1 VTDTDDGFDRYYAE
15 RLWQLL
21 PALYRTT
28 DTDQYDA
35 PGPLREL
42 VNRIGAQV
50 AATRRSI
57 DRMWADQSVET
68 CDDWVVPYI
77 GDLLGVSLIPGLDPP
92 GTRADVGKTIH
103 YRRRKGTVAIL
114 EEIATDVTGWQATV
128 AEAFRQLA
136 RTAHGLDPAIGLP
149 PAPASGAA
157 GPLTGTPAG
166 GLADLRSPHGAML
179 AGTAF
184 SEYART
190 ADVRAGHGTT
200 GWYGLPKLLVFLW
213 RLTSYAVAQATPVA
227 VAGCPGQYVFD
238 PTGRNVPLFLAPRPP
253 VDDIDGWIPAREWEV
268 PGPLTGSLLRA
279 LRDPGGTA
287 PARAPYPAQ
296 VTPSYGVA
304 IIPAGG
310 GASDP
315 VADAGLTIWPELG
328 RFQLP
333 APEPAP
339 PPAAQPQLLVSYRYG
354 GAGPVGAG
362 TYDRELIAS
371 QPAAS
376 GPVVASPVVAS
387 PVATSPV
394 VTVAGGSGLDTA
406 LAGLTPAT
414 GPPAPATVALA
425 DSLSY
430 PLTAST
436 TVPVASTLIQAAA
449 LQRPVLRLDPGITL
463 VFTGTGESA
472 ELTLDGLLI
481 SGGDIV
487 LRGRFGSVTLTCC
500 TLDPGT
506 AAAPPP
512 AGAPAGATAAPP
524 PAGTTAAPPG
534 TAAAPPFATAADG
547 RALAPVRLWIEA
559 DPAAPA
565 GSVTGI
571 DQLTV
576 SNCILGPVRTRG
588 GGILQALTVTS
599 SIIQG
604 LAASAGPELAA
615 PDVFDLYLLARL
627 LVARSDPVSGYLWG
641 ELSATTQAALTTVAA
656 ATPDGPAAAPDSL
669 ITDLNQVIAGVS
681 IYDPVRFADVSLP
694 PDTAAL
700 AAEVEAAGT
709 AAAAADVTRLNRM
722 LLAAYPIPLGTAAMA
737 LADTAVGLSQVT
749 VLGRLSVHQLT
760 AADSILAGFASAQD
774 AQQGSIRFCGWAAGS
789 VIPPRYGSV
798 QVAENAPLFTSSDFG
813 DPGYGQLLDTADR
826 LIVPEVAPSAV
837 AGMPVTS
844 TSGTSITA
852 GAENGSEL
860 GAFCS
865 LLNPVRERGLLL
877 KYNEYLPVG
886 LTPVLIHVT

>member
-1 VTDTDDGFDRYYAE
+1 MSDVDDGFDRYYAE

-42 VNRIGAQV
+42 VNRIGAQIAV
-50 AATRRSI
+50 TRRSV
-57 DRMWADQSVET
+57 DRMWGDQSVET

-114 EEIATDVTGWQATV
+114 EEIATDVTGWQARV

-136 RTAHGLDPAIGLP
+136 RSAHGLDPAIGLP
-149 PAPASGAA
+149 PAPASGPAGAGSGAAPGDLRQIQGLA

-184 SEYART
+184 SEYSRT

-213 RLTSYAVAQATPVA
+213 RLTSYAVAEATPVA

-253 VDDIDGWIPAREWEV
+253 VDDIDGWVPALEWEV
-268 PGPLTGSLLRA
+268 PGPLTRSLLRA

-296 VTPSYGVA
+296 VTPSYNVA

-310 GASDP
+310 GIPDP
-315 VADAGLTIWPELG
+315 VADAGLTVWPELG

-362 TYDRELIAS
+362 TFDRELLGRR
-371 QPAAS
+371 PAAT
-376 GPVVASPVVAS
+376 GAVVP
-387 PVATSPV
+387 
-394 VTVAGGSGLDTA
+394 VAGGSGLDTA
-406 LAGLTPAT
+406 LAGLTPAA

-425 DSLSY
+425 DSRSY
-430 PLTAST
+430 PLTAGT

-449 LQRPVLRLDPGITL
+449 LQRPVVRLDPGVTL
-463 VFTGTGESA
+463 VFGGTGESA

-487 LRGRFGSVTLTCC
+487 LRGRFGSVTLTSC

-506 AAAPPP
+506 AAAPPSAGTT
-512 AGAPAGATAAPP
+512 AGAP
-524 PAGTTAAPPG
+524 GTTAAPL
-534 TAAAPPFATAADG
+534 FATGADG

-571 DQLTV
+571 GQLTV
-576 SNCILGPVRTRG
+576 SNCILGPVRTRA
-588 GGILQALTVTS
+588 GGILQALSVTG

-604 LAASAGPELAA
+604 LPQSAGPELAA
-615 PDVFDLYLLARL
+615 PDVFDPYLLARL

-641 ELSATTQAALTTVAA
+641 ELSAATQAAVTTLAA
-656 ATPDGPAAAPDSL
+656 ATPGGQAAAPDSL
-669 ITDLNQVIAGVS
+669 ITDLNQVVAGVS
-681 IYDPVRFADVSLP
+681 IYDPVRFAEVSLP
-694 PDTAAL
+694 PDAAAL
-700 AAEVEAAGT
+700 AREVEAAGT
-709 AAAAADVTRLNRM
+709 AAAAADVARLNRM
-722 LLAAYPIPLGTAAMA
+722 LLAAAYPVPLGTAALA
-737 LADTAVGLSQVT
+737 LADTAVDLSQVT

-774 AQQGSIRFCGWAAGS
+774 AQQGSIRFCAWSAGS

-798 QVAENAPLFTSSDFG
+798 QVAESAPLFTSSDFG

-826 LIVPEVAPSAV
+826 LIVPEEAASAA
-837 AGMPVTS
+837 AGTTVTS
-844 TSGTSITA
+844 TSGSSITA
-852 GAENGSEL
+852 GAENDSEL

-877 KYNEYLPVG
+877 KYQEYLPVG
-886 LTPVLIHVT
+886 LTPVLVHVT

>member
-1 VTDTDDGFDRYYAE
+1 MTDIDDGYDRYYAE

-42 VNRIGAQV
+42 INRIGAQIAV
-50 AATRRSI
+50 TRRSI

-77 GDLLGVSLIPGLDPP
+77 GDLLGVSLVPGLDPP

-114 EEIATDVTGWQATV
+114 EEIATDVTGWQARV
-128 AEAFRQLA
+128 VEAFRQLA
-136 RTAHGLDPAIGLP
+136 RPAHGLDPAIGLP
-149 PAPASGAA
+149 PAPAGGTAGAGAA
-157 GPLTGTPAG
+157 PGDPRLIQGLAGLLTGTPAG
-166 GLADLRSPHGAML
+166 GLADLRSPHGAAL

-184 SEYART
+184 SEYSRT
-190 ADVRAGHGTT
+190 ADVRADHGST
-200 GWYGLPKLLVFLW
+200 GWYGLSKLLVFLW
-213 RLTSYAVAQATPVA
+213 RLSSYAVAEGTPVA

-238 PTGRNVPLFLAPRPP
+238 PTGRNVPLFLTPRPP
-253 VDDIDGWIPAREWEV
+253 VDDIDGWVPAREWEV

-287 PARAPYPAQ
+287 PARAPYPDPAQ
-296 VTPSYGVA
+296 VKPKPSYGVA

-310 GASDP
+310 GAPDQ

-328 RFQLP
+328 RFELP

-339 PPAAQPQLLVSYRYG
+339 PPAAQPQLLVGYQYG

-362 TYDRELIAS
+362 TYDRELLGGR
-371 QPAAS
+371 PA
-376 GPVVASPVVAS
+376 PVGA
-387 PVATSPV
+387 V

-406 LAGLTPAT
+406 LAGLTPAA
-414 GPPAPATVALA
+414 GPPAAATVAMA
-425 DSLSY
+425 DSRSY
-430 PLTAST
+430 PLTADV
-436 TVPVASTLIQAAA
+436 TVRVASTLIQAAA
-449 LQRPVLRLDPGITL
+449 LQRPVVRLDPGVTL
-463 VFTGTGESA
+463 VFSGTGESA

-487 LRGRFGSVTLTCC
+487 LRGRFGSVTLTGC

-506 AAAPPP
+506 AAAP
-512 AGAPAGATAAPP
+512 AAPAA
-524 PAGTTAAPPG
+524 AGTASTTG
-534 TAAAPPFATAADG
+534 TTVAAAFATAADG
-547 RALAPVRLWIEA
+547 RTLAPVRLWIEA

-565 GSVTGI
+565 GSVTGVS
-571 DQLTV
+571 QLTV

-588 GGILQALTVTS
+588 GGILQALTVTD

-604 LAASAGPELAA
+604 LPQSTAPQLTAA
-615 PDVFDLYLLARL
+615 DVFDSYLLARL
-627 LVARSDPVSGYLWG
+627 LVARGDPVSGYLWG
-641 ELSATTQAALTTVAA
+641 ELSAATQAAVSTLAA
-656 ATPDGPAAAPDSL
+656 ATPDGPAAAPAAL
-669 ITDLNQVIAGVS
+669 VADLNQVIGGVS
-681 IYDPVRFADVSLP
+681 IYDPVRFAAVSLP
-694 PDTAAL
+694 PDAAAL
-700 AAEVEAAGT
+700 AAAVEAAGT
-709 AAAAADVTRLNRM
+709 AAAAADIARLNRM
-722 LLAAYPIPLGTAAMA
+722 LLEAAYPVPLGTAAMA
-737 LADTAVGLSQVT
+737 LADTAVGLSRVT
-749 VLGRLSVHQLT
+749 TLGRLSVHQLT
-760 AADSILAGFASAQD
+760 AADSILAGFARAQD
-774 AQQGSIRFCGWAAGS
+774 AQQGSVRFCAWSTGS
-789 VIPPRYGSV
+789 VIPQRYGSV
-798 QVAENAPLFTSSDFG
+798 QVAERAPLFTSSAFG

-826 LIVPEVAPSAV
+826 LIVAEVAPPAT
-837 AGMPVTS
+837 AGTPVTS
-844 TSGTSITA
+844 TSGSSVTS

-886 LTPVLIHVT
+886 LTPVLVHVT

>member
-1 VTDTDDGFDRYYAE
+1 MTDIDDGFERYYAE

-28 DTDQYDA
+28 DTDQYGA

-42 VNRIGAQV
+42 VSRIGAQIAV
-50 AATRRSI
+50 TRRSI

-77 GDLLGVSLIPGLDPP
+77 GDLLGVSLMPGLDPP

-114 EEIATDVTGWQATV
+114 EEIATDVTGWPARA

-136 RTAHGLDPAIGLP
+136 RSAHGLDPAIGLP
-149 PAPASGAA
+149 PAPAGASAGPPDLRQIQGLA

-179 AGTAF
+179 AATAF

-213 RLTSYAVAQATPVA
+213 RLTSYGVAAGTPVA

-238 PTGRNVPLFLAPRPP
+238 PTGRSVPLFLAPRPP

-287 PARAPYPAQ
+287 PARAPYPAE
-296 VTPSYGVA
+296 VTPSYGA
-304 IIPAGG
+304 AMIPAGG
-310 GASDP
+310 GTPDP
-315 VADAGLTIWPELG
+315 VPDAGLTIWPELG
-328 RFQLP
+328 RFQVP
-333 APEPAP
+333 AAGSAP
-339 PPAAQPQLLVSYRYG
+339 PPAADLLVSYRYG

-362 TYDRELIAS
+362 TYDRELVAS
-371 QPAAS
+371 RPAAA
-376 GPVVASPVVAS
+376 G
-387 PVATSPV
+387 PV
-394 VTVAGGSGLDTA
+394 VTVAGGSGLGPA
-406 LAGLTPAT
+406 LAGLTPAA

-425 DSLSY
+425 DARSY
-430 PLTAST
+430 PLTATT

-449 LQRPVLRLDPGITL
+449 LQRPVVRLDPGVTL

-512 AGAPAGATAAPP
+512 GGAT
-524 PAGTTAAPPG
+524 T
-534 TAAAPPFATAADG
+534 APPFATAADG
-547 RALAPVRLWIEA
+547 RELAPVRLWIEA

-565 GSVTGI
+565 GSPAGI
-571 DQLTV
+571 GQLTV
-576 SNCILGPVRTRG
+576 SNCILGPVRTRA
-588 GGILQALTVTS
+588 GGILQALTVTG

-604 LAASAGPELAA
+604 LPQSAGPELAA
-615 PDVFDLYLLARL
+615 PDVFDPYLLARL
-627 LVARSDPVSGYLWG
+627 LVARSDQVSGFLWG
-641 ELSATTQAALTTVAA
+641 ELSAATQAALTAMAA
-656 ATPDGPAAAPDSL
+656 AAPDGSAAAPDSL
-669 ITDLNQVIAGVS
+669 LADLNQVIAGAS
-681 IYDPVRFADVSLP
+681 IYDPARFAEVSLAP
-694 PDTAAL
+694 GTAAL

-709 AAAAADVTRLNRM
+709 AAAAADAARLNRM
-722 LLAAYPIPLGTAAMA
+722 LLEAAYPVPLGTAALA

-749 VLGRLSVHQLT
+749 ALGRLAVHQLT
-760 AADSILAGFASAQD
+760 AGDSILAGYASAQD
-774 AQQGSIRFCGWAAGS
+774 AQHGSVRFCAWSGGS

-798 QVAENAPLFTSSDFG
+798 QVAADAPLFTSSDFG

-826 LIVPEVAPSAV
+826 LIVPDVAPPA
-837 AGMPVTS
+837 AGGAPATS
-844 TSGTSITA
+844 TSGSSITA

-877 KYNEYLPVG
+877 KYDEYLPVG

>member
-1 VTDTDDGFDRYYAE
+1 MTDIDDGYDRYYAE

-42 VNRIGAQV
+42 INRIGAQIAV
-50 AATRRSI
+50 TRRSI

-68 CDDWVVPYI
+68 SDDWVVPYI
-77 GDLLGVSLIPGLDPP
+77 GDLLGVNLVPGLDPP

-114 EEIATDVTGWQATV
+114 EEIATDVTGWQARV
-128 AEAFRQLA
+128 VEAFRQLA
-136 RTAHGLDPAIGLP
+136 RSAHGLDPAIGLP
-149 PAPASGAA
+149 
-157 GPLTGTPAG
+157 PAG
-166 GLADLRSPHGAML
+166 GLADLRSPHGAAL

-184 SEYART
+184 SEYSRT
-190 ADVRAGHGTT
+190 ADVRAGHGST

-213 RLTSYAVAQATPVA
+213 RLSSYAVAEGTPVA

-253 VDDIDGWIPAREWEV
+253 VDDIDGWVPAREWEV
-268 PGPLTGSLLRA
+268 PGPLTGSLWRA

-296 VTPSYGVA
+296 VTPTPSYGVA

-310 GASDP
+310 GAPNP
-315 VADAGLTIWPELG
+315 VADAGLTVWPELG
-328 RFQLP
+328 RFELP

-339 PPAAQPQLLVSYRYG
+339 PPAAQPQLLVGYSYG

-362 TYDRELIAS
+362 TYDRELLGGR
-371 QPAAS
+371 PAAV
-376 GPVVASPVVAS
+376 GA
-387 PVATSPV
+387 V
-394 VTVAGGSGLDTA
+394 VTVTGGSSLETA

-414 GPPAPATVALA
+414 GPPAAATVAVA
-425 DSLSY
+425 GSLSY
-430 PLTAST
+430 PLTADV

-449 LQRPVLRLDPGITL
+449 RQRPVVRLDPGVTL
-463 VFTGTGESA
+463 VFSGTGESA

-487 LRGRFGSVTLTCC
+487 LRGRFGSVTLTGC

-506 AAAPPP
+506 AV
-512 AGAPAGATAAPP
+512 GTASTT
-524 PAGTTAAPPG
+524 GTTV
-534 TAAAPPFATAADG
+534 AAAFATAADG
-547 RALAPVRLWIEA
+547 RTLAPVRLWIEA

-565 GSVTGI
+565 GSLTGVS
-571 DQLTV
+571 QLTV

-588 GGILQALTVTS
+588 GGILQSLTVTD

-604 LAASAGPELAA
+604 LPQSTAPQLTAA
-615 PDVFDLYLLARL
+615 DVFDSYLLARL
-627 LVARSDPVSGYLWG
+627 LVARGDPVSGYLWG
-641 ELSATTQAALTTVAA
+641 ELSAATQAAVTTLAA
-656 ATPDGPAAAPDSL
+656 ATPDGPAAAPDAL
-669 ITDLNQVIAGVS
+669 VANLNQVIGGVS
-681 IYDPVRFADVSLP
+681 IYDPVRFAAVSLP
-694 PDTAAL
+694 PDAAAL
-700 AAEVEAAGT
+700 AARVEAAGP
-709 AAAAADVTRLNRM
+709 AAVAADVARLNRM
-722 LLAAYPIPLGTAAMA
+722 LLEAAYPVPLGTAAMA
-737 LADTAVGLSQVT
+737 LADTTVGLSRVT
-749 VLGRLSVHQLT
+749 ALGRLSVHQLT
-760 AADSILAGFASAQD
+760 AADSILAGFARAQD
-774 AQQGSIRFCGWAAGS
+774 AQQGSVRFCAWSSGS
-789 VIPPRYGSV
+789 VIPQRYGSV
-798 QVAENAPLFTSSDFG
+798 QVAERAPLFTSSAFG

-826 LIVPEVAPSAV
+826 LIVPEAAPPAA
-837 AGMPVTS
+837 AGTPVTS
-844 TSGTSITA
+844 ISGTSVTA

-877 KYNEYLPVG
+877 KYDEYLPVG
-886 LTPVLIHVT
+886 LTPVLVHVT